1 MVLVGPSSTGKGSH
15 DSQSPKGSLRIVFA
29 CHPAKAVGLWVLSI
43 VPHDTDGKSNANFH
57 LKVGKGTGFVGE
69 PRDLRIQ

>member
-1 MVLVGPSSTGKGSH
+1 M
-15 DSQSPKGSLRIVFA
+15 
-29 CHPAKAVGLWVLSI
+29 LSN
-43 VPHDTDGKSNANFH
+43 VPHDTDGKSNVNFH